1 MGAVIMKGG
10 RVLGAGCNSVHNFS
24 RYNPHPYKDSIHAE
38 VRAAINAIKSGPSSR
53 LYGSTIYV
61 GRVCSSGASRLAR
74 PCVSCLRFLKNL
86 GISKIVY
93 TTNEGINHERISN

>member
-1 MGAVIMKGG
+1 VIVKGG
-10 RVLGAGCNSVHNFS
+10 NILGTGWNSVNTFS

-61 GRVCSSGASRLAR
+61 GRVCSSGSSRLAR
-74 PCVSCLRFLKNL
+74 PCVSCLGFLKNL
-86 GISKIVY
+86 GVTKIVY
-93 TTNEGINHERISN
+93 TTNEGINHERI